1 MTIFFKIDNLFI
13 KKIFIWNIPV
23 LLIALVAGV
32 YFYGNEIMTP
42 LIWGFFLSMINIL
55 IGYFSIELSSE
66 KKINTFFKYLISGM
80 ILRIFLLLLIIVI
93 LLKTTEL
100 NIFALIIS
108 LFIFYIINLSLEI
121 NYISNRFKKNNN

>member
-93 LLKTTEL
+93 LIKTTEL